1 MCIGRPFHV
10 CISLK
15 NALQFWHQSQIC
27 GGGRRRR
34 QEISYR
40 LSTSLNQV
48 GGILFTS
55 SIISFASNPSF
66 THCECPPSLNFILHI
81 TVFFCPYLRIF
92 FLYLPLPLNHL
103 IESEGKRDSRGAI
116 LSASEKLSK
125 KIIIS
130 LPSKAFF

>member
-1 MCIGRPFHV
+1 MCIRRPFHV

-48 GGILFTS
+48 EGILFTS

-92 FLYLPLPLNHL
+92 SSISLSKPLNWKWRK
-103 IESEGKRDSRGAI
+103 KRFSRSHFVCVREI
-116 LSASEKLSK
+116 KLK
-125 KIIIS
+125 KIIS